1 MSGGSSM
8 EKSITELYK
17 QNLEMYHHLENIRSN
32 LWSKDGKSRVS
43 VMVGSGFSL
52 NAEKIESTF
61 SEMAL
66 WKDLKEQLLSR
77 LSHHSD
83 IKNKDVLDI
92 AQTFEGEYGRAG
104 LDEILKEAIPDY
116 NYEPGNLHSTFLKLP
131 WADIYTTNYDT
142 LLERAQLD
150 VFERKY
156 QVIYDVNDIPNSVSP
171 RIVKLHGSFPAN
183 RPFIFTKNDYEEYPI
198 RFSPFVNMVQQ
209 SIMETTFVLIGFSG
223 DDPNFVRW
231 TTWVR
236 KNLGSQMP
244 KVYMIGYKQNERTTY
259 LEEKGI
265 TLIDFEEIYEE
276 SNDTYKKMFRDLFEF
291 LKFKNREVKN
301 NWPYKPYS
309 TSGLSLQTLK
319 SNRENY
325 PGWVVLPTEIRRKYS
340 KVIYE
345 QGEKI
350 LANQEFLENTDQ
362 IELLN
367 EILWC
372 YEIFLIPLSYESQK
386 KLENIISRL
395 SLIQYDQNYY
405 PVLKFLLNQSRLDFD
420 EDKFTK
426 FLSFLS
432 SINLD
437 ENQKN
442 ELVYEEI
449 LFNLSFNNIEITEKM
464 LNSWEL
470 GNKDIEW
477 KIKKAGLYIKLLKK
491 EDAKEILENSLRTVR
506 RLLSIDNDSYRLMSL
521 ESICLNLLK
530 YTSRVPNY
538 ELNREEELSLKKCN
552 ITSEYHNLIVSIK
565 TNEKTFAVTKKRGF
579 DPGRKKISH
588 KFGTINIQPLLDSYA
603 LLNLR
608 DFYSFSSNEQS
619 QYKIAIENVQ
629 TLFPFYSLTHL
640 LFNLDS
646 KSIEESYSR
655 EYVYHLDET
664 KVTVL
669 SKILSSS
676 LNLDKSYL
684 LQKENAIE
692 LLSRIYFRLNKK
704 NKEATDSKIFELIK
718 SSDNLSYYI
727 KASLNEFFERAFF
740 DKTKVEKTQFIKK
753 LMEYNLKSQS
763 GYNESRRIEDYFDPV
778 LILLSKKNEVSII
791 DVPKTLIDKLIST
804 LETTYDQ
811 SLYEAAL
818 IRLIFLKD
826 SNSLDFGYEAK
837 LKKVL
842 VHRRKEMISEI
853 IFPTYLQRIIQGN
866 TPISDEDY
874 YEWVHEH
881 IPIISETDKNGVV
894 ITLSTNDNLDN
905 YFNKMA
911 HFFPDSLYLIQNQNV
926 KPQEKYYRLWLD
938 EFYEWWESQKK
949 YVLHN
954 PNEFDY
960 DIFSSNL
967 LLRILPFLKDNILAI
982 INKEMINEIDMEL
995 MQSLYQEIKQTECT
1009 EYLLLIPYFERLN
1022 ITIDDSYQSVLKKIR
1037 SHDDQAVISAT
1048 TCIFDYLVLIKNQEL
1063 KLEAQPFVQEIL
1075 TLVSYSS
1082 GDIFNRGVKIISL
1095 LLKQDFDCFITTDYE
1110 QLIELITDYYISLNK
1125 EKILIDNQERFE
1137 EISTLSELVY
1147 SLYKKIGNHE
1157 GFKHMQLWEDWKKYI
1172 LTHRLPEVRK
1182 FQM

>member
-1 MSGGSSM
+1 MGGGSSM
-8 EKSITELYK
+8 KKNITELYK

-77 LSHHSD
+77 LSHRSD
-83 IKNKDVLDI
+83 LKSKDVLDI

-116 NYEPGNLHSTFLKLP
+116 NYEPGKLHSTFLKLP

-209 SIMETTFVLIGFSG
+209 SIMETTFVLIGFSS

-291 LKFKNREVKN
+291 FKFTNREVKN
-301 NWPYKPYS
+301 NWPFKPYD
-309 TSGLSLQTLK
+309 TRGLSLSTLK
-319 SNRENY
+319 FNRENY

-340 KVIYE
+340 KIIYE

-350 LANQEFLENTDQ
+350 LANQDFLENTDQ
-362 IELLN
+362 IELIN

-386 KLENIISRL
+386 KLEDRISRL
-395 SLIQYDQNYY
+395 SLNQYEQNYY

-420 EDKFTK
+420 EHKFTK

-477 KIKKAGLYIKLLKK
+477 KIKKARLYITLLKK
-491 EDAKEILENSLRTVR
+491 EDAKEILENSLRTIR
-506 RLLSIDNDSYRLMSL
+506 RLLSIDNDSYKLMSL
-521 ESICLNLLK
+521 ESVCLNLLR

-538 ELNREEELSLKKCN
+538 DLDRKEELSLKKCN
-552 ITSEYHNLIVSIK
+552 TTLEYHNLIVSIK
-565 TNEKTFAVTKKRGF
+565 TNEKAFAITKKRGF
-579 DPGRKKISH
+579 DPGKKKVSH
-588 KFGTINIQPLLDSYA
+588 KFGNTDMQPLLDSYA
-603 LLNLR
+603 LLNLI
-608 DFYSFSSNEQS
+608 DFYSFSSNEKS

-655 EYVYHLDET
+655 EYVYNLDEAR
-664 KVTVL
+664 VTVL

-676 LNLDKSYL
+676 LKLDKSYM

-692 LLSRIYFRLNKK
+692 LLSRIYFRLNKE
-704 NKEATDSKIFELIK
+704 NKEAIDNKIFELIK
-718 SSDNLSYYI
+718 SNDNLSYGI
-727 KASLNEFFERAFF
+727 KTSLNGFFERAFF
-740 DKTKVEKTQFIKK
+740 DKTKVEKTQFINK

-763 GYNESRRIEDYFDPV
+763 GYNDSRRIEDYFDPIS
-778 LILLSKKNEVSII
+778 ILLSKTNEVSII
-791 DVPKTLIDKLIST
+791 NVPRTLIDELIST
-804 LETTYDQ
+804 LEATNDL
-811 SLYEAAL
+811 SLYETAL

-826 SNSLDFGYEAK
+826 SNSLDFNYEEK
-837 LKKVL
+837 LKEIL

-853 IFPTYLQRIIQGN
+853 IFPTYLQKIIQGN
-866 TPISDEDY
+866 GPISDEDF
-874 YEWVHEH
+874 YEWIYER
-881 IPIISETDKNGVV
+881 IPVISETDKNGVV
-894 ITLSTNDNLDN
+894 INLSTDRNLEN
-905 YFNKMA
+905 YFKKMA
-911 HFFPDSLYLIQNQNV
+911 IFFPHSLNLIRNQSIR
-926 KPQEKYYRLWLD
+926 PHEKYYRIWLD
-938 EFYEWWESQKK
+938 EFYTWWESQKK

-954 PNEFDY
+954 PNELDY
-960 DIFSSNL
+960 DIFSSNY
-967 LLRILPFLKDNILAI
+967 LLRLLAFLKDNILAV
-982 INKEMINEIDMEL
+982 INKEMISEIDKEL
-995 MQSLYQEIKQTECT
+995 MLSLYKEIKQTECT
-1009 EYLLLIPYFERLN
+1009 DYLLLIPYFERLDIN
-1022 ITIDDSYQSVLKKIR
+1022 IDDSYQSVLKKMR

-1048 TCIFDYLVLIKNQEL
+1048 TCIFDYLILVKNQEL

-1075 TLVSYSS
+1075 TLVEYSS
-1082 GDIFNRGVKIISL
+1082 GEIFNRGVKILSL
-1095 LLKQDFDCFITTDYE
+1095 LLEQDFDCFITTDYE
-1110 QLIELITDYYISLNK
+1110 RLIEFITDYYFSLNK
-1125 EKILIDNQERFE
+1125 GKILIDNQERFE
-1137 EISTLSELVY
+1137 EISNLSELVY
-1147 SLYKKIGNHE
+1147 VLYEKIGDHE
-1157 GFKHMQLWEDWKKYI
+1157 RFKHMHVWEDWKKYI
-1172 LTHRLPEVRK
+1172 LNHRLPEVRK
-1182 FQM
+1182 YQM